1 MTDYRFRLSGKVA
14 VVTGAA
20 GGIGLEITKGL
31 LQNGADVFMVDY
43 NAEALE
49 KASSELKE
57 TYKENNLYT
66 VTADITKKE
75 DVENLVKA
83 ISVTTNCVD
92 ILINNAG
99 VGCNVFSVK
108 ETVEGWNRVVNIN
121 LTSQFFLS
129 QAIAGYF
136 MIPEKKGGRIINMA
150 SLGGIMGIPNAVAY
164 SASKGGVIQMTKSL
178 AAEWARFNITVNCV
192 CPGFVETPLIADNLA
207 NEKWVGYMNMRNPM
221 HRLAK
226 PEEIVGPTLFLAS
239 EYAGY
244 VNGTTVVVDGGHSCS
259 G

>member
-1 MTDYRFRLSGKVA
+1 MDYTFRLSGKNV

-31 LQNGADVFMVDY
+31 LQNGADVYMVDY
-43 NAEALE
+43 NGEALE
-49 KASSELKE
+49 KSASELKNE
-57 TYKENNLYT
+57 YKENNIYT

-75 DVENLVKA
+75 DVENLIKVIA
-83 ISVTTNCVD
+83 ETTNSVD

-108 ETVEGWNRVVNIN
+108 ETLENWSRVVDIN

-136 MIPEKKGGRIINMA
+136 MIPEKKGGKIINMA

-164 SASKGGVIQMTKSL
+164 SASKGGVMQMTKSL

-192 CPGFVETPLIADNLA
+192 CPGFVETPLIAENLA
-207 NEKWVGYMNMRNPM
+207 NEKWVGYMNLRNPM

-226 PEEIVGPTLFLAS
+226 PEDIVGPTLFLAS
-239 EYAGY
+239 EYSNY
-244 VNGTTVVVDGGHSCS
+244 VNGTSVVVDGGYSCS

>member
-1 MTDYRFRLSGKVA
+1 MDYTFRLSGKVA

-31 LQNGADVFMVDY
+31 LQNGADVYMVDY
-43 NAEALE
+43 NGEAL
-49 KASSELKE
+49 KKFSAELKD
-57 TYKENNLYT
+57 TYSENNIYT

-75 DVENLVKA
+75 DVENIVKTIA
-83 ISVTTNCVD
+83 ENTNCVD

-99 VGCNVFSVK
+99 VGCNVFSVQ
-108 ETVEGWNRVVNIN
+108 ETVEGWNKVVEIN

-136 MIPEKKGGRIINMA
+136 MIPEKKGGKIINMA

-164 SASKGGVIQMTKSL
+164 SASKGGVMQMTKSL

-192 CPGFVETPLIADNLA
+192 CPGFVETPLIADNMA
-207 NEKWVGYMNMRNPM
+207 NEKWLGYVNLRNPM

-226 PEEIVGPTLFLAS
+226 PEDIVGPTLFLAS
-239 EYAGY
+239 EYSNY
-244 VNGTTVVVDGGHSCS
+244 VNGTSVVVDGGYSCS

>member
-1 MTDYRFRLSGKVA
+1 MDYTFRLSGKNV

-31 LQNGADVFMVDY
+31 LQNGADVYMVDY
-43 NAEALE
+43 NGEALE
-49 KASSELKE
+49 KSASELKNE
-57 TYKENNLYT
+57 YKENNIYT

-75 DVENLVKA
+75 DVENLIRVIA
-83 ISVTTNCVD
+83 ETTNSVD
-92 ILINNAG
+92 VLINNAG

-108 ETVEGWNRVVNIN
+108 ETLENWSRVVNIN

-136 MIPEKKGGRIINMA
+136 MIPEKKGGKIINMA

-164 SASKGGVIQMTKSL
+164 SASKGGVMQMTKSL

-192 CPGFVETPLIADNLA
+192 CPGFVETPLIAENLA
-207 NEKWVGYMNMRNPM
+207 NEKWVGYMNLRNPM

-226 PEEIVGPTLFLAS
+226 PEDIVGPTLFLAS
-239 EYAGY
+239 EYSNY
-244 VNGTTVVVDGGHSCS
+244 VNGTSVVVDGGYSCS

>member
-1 MTDYRFRLSGKVA
+1 MDYTFRLSGKNV

-31 LQNGADVFMVDY
+31 LQNGADVYMVDY
-43 NAEALE
+43 NGEALE
-49 KASSELKE
+49 KSASELKNE
-57 TYKENNLYT
+57 YKENNIYT

-75 DVENLVKA
+75 DVENLIRVIA
-83 ISVTTNCVD
+83 ETTNSVD
-92 ILINNAG
+92 VLINNAG

-108 ETVEGWNRVVNIN
+108 ETLENWSRVVDIN

-136 MIPEKKGGRIINMA
+136 MIPEKKGGKIINMA

-164 SASKGGVIQMTKSL
+164 SASKGGVMQMTKSL

-192 CPGFVETPLIADNLA
+192 CPGFVETPLIAENLA
-207 NEKWVGYMNMRNPM
+207 NEKWVGYMNLRNPM

-226 PEEIVGPTLFLAS
+226 PEDIVGPTLFLAS
-239 EYAGY
+239 EYSNY
-244 VNGTTVVVDGGHSCS
+244 VNGTSVVVDGGYSCS

>member
-1 MTDYRFRLSGKVA
+1 MDYTFRLSGKNV

-31 LQNGADVFMVDY
+31 LQNGADVYMVDY
-43 NAEALE
+43 NGEALE
-49 KASSELKE
+49 KSASELKNE
-57 TYKENNLYT
+57 YKENNIYT
-66 VTADITKKE
+66 VTSDITKKE
-75 DVENLVKA
+75 DVENLIKVIA
-83 ISVTTNCVD
+83 ETTNSVD
-92 ILINNAG
+92 VLINNAG

-108 ETVEGWNRVVNIN
+108 ETLENWSRVVDIN

-136 MIPEKKGGRIINMA
+136 MIPEKKGGKIINMA

-164 SASKGGVIQMTKSL
+164 SASKGGVMQMTKSL

-192 CPGFVETPLIADNLA
+192 CPGFVETPLIAENLA
-207 NEKWVGYMNMRNPM
+207 NEKWVGYMNLRNPM

-226 PEEIVGPTLFLAS
+226 PEDIVGPTLFLAS
-239 EYAGY
+239 EYSNY
-244 VNGTTVVVDGGHSCS
+244 VNGTSVVVDGGYSCS

>member
-1 MTDYRFRLSGKVA
+1 MDYTFRLSGKNV

-31 LQNGADVFMVDY
+31 LQNGADVYMVDY
-43 NAEALE
+43 NGEALE
-49 KASSELKE
+49 NSASELKNE
-57 TYKENNLYT
+57 YKENNIYT

-75 DVENLVKA
+75 DVENLIKVIA
-83 ISVTTNCVD
+83 ETTNSVD
-92 ILINNAG
+92 VLINNAG

-108 ETVEGWNRVVNIN
+108 ETLENWSRVVDIN

-136 MIPEKKGGRIINMA
+136 MIPEKKGGKIINMA

-164 SASKGGVIQMTKSL
+164 SASKGGVMQMTKSL

-192 CPGFVETPLIADNLA
+192 CPGFVETPLIAENLA
-207 NEKWVGYMNMRNPM
+207 NEKWVGYMNLRNPM

-226 PEEIVGPTLFLAS
+226 PEDIVGPTLFLAS
-239 EYAGY
+239 EYSNY
-244 VNGTTVVVDGGHSCS
+244 VNGTSVVVDGGYSCS

>member
-1 MTDYRFRLSGKVA
+1 MDYTFRLSGKNV

-31 LQNGADVFMVDY
+31 LQNGADVYMVDY
-43 NAEALE
+43 NGEALE
-49 KASSELKE
+49 KSASELKNE
-57 TYKENNLYT
+57 YKENNIYT

-75 DVENLVKA
+75 DVENLIKFIA
-83 ISVTTNCVD
+83 ETTNSVD
-92 ILINNAG
+92 VLINNAG

-108 ETVEGWNRVVNIN
+108 ETLENWSRVVDIN

-136 MIPEKKGGRIINMA
+136 MIPEKKGGKIINMA

-164 SASKGGVIQMTKSL
+164 SASKGGVMQMTKSL

-192 CPGFVETPLIADNLA
+192 CPGFVETPLIAENLA
-207 NEKWVGYMNMRNPM
+207 NEKWVGYMNLRNPM

-226 PEEIVGPTLFLAS
+226 PEDIVGPTLFLAS
-239 EYAGY
+239 EYSNY
-244 VNGTTVVVDGGHSCS
+244 VNGTSVVVDGGYSCS

>member
-1 MTDYRFRLSGKVA
+1 MDYTFRLSGKNV

-31 LQNGADVFMVDY
+31 LQIGADVYMVDY
-43 NAEALE
+43 NGEALE
-49 KASSELKE
+49 NSASELKNE
-57 TYKENNLYT
+57 YKENNIYT
-66 VTADITKKE
+66 VTSDITKKE
-75 DVENLVKA
+75 DVENLIKVIA
-83 ISVTTNCVD
+83 ETTNSVD
-92 ILINNAG
+92 VLINNAG

-108 ETVEGWNRVVNIN
+108 ETLENWSRVVDIN

-136 MIPEKKGGRIINMA
+136 MIPEKKGGKIINMA

-164 SASKGGVIQMTKSL
+164 SASKGGVMQMTKSL

-192 CPGFVETPLIADNLA
+192 CPGFVETPLIAENLA
-207 NEKWVGYMNMRNPM
+207 NEKWVGYMNLRNPM

-226 PEEIVGPTLFLAS
+226 PEDIVGPTLFLAS
-239 EYAGY
+239 EYSNY
-244 VNGTTVVVDGGHSCS
+244 VNGTSVVVDGGYSCS

>member
-1 MTDYRFRLSGKVA
+1 MDYTFRLSGKNV

-31 LQNGADVFMVDY
+31 LQNGADVYMVDY
-43 NAEALE
+43 NGEALE
-49 KASSELKE
+49 KSASELKNE
-57 TYKENNLYT
+57 YKENNIYT

-75 DVENLVKA
+75 DVENLIRVIA
-83 ISVTTNCVD
+83 ETTNSVD

-108 ETVEGWNRVVNIN
+108 ETLENWSRVVDIN

-129 QAIAGYF
+129 QVIAGYF
-136 MIPEKKGGRIINMA
+136 MIPEKKGGKIINMA

-164 SASKGGVIQMTKSL
+164 SASKGGVMQMTKSL

-192 CPGFVETPLIADNLA
+192 CPGFVETPLIAENLA
-207 NEKWVGYMNMRNPM
+207 NEKWVGYMNLRNPM

-226 PEEIVGPTLFLAS
+226 PEDIVGPTLFLAS
-239 EYAGY
+239 EYSNY
-244 VNGTTVVVDGGHSCS
+244 VNGTSVVVDGGYSCS

>member
-1 MTDYRFRLSGKVA
+1 MDYTFRLSGKNI

-31 LQNGADVFMVDY
+31 LQNGADVYMVDY
-43 NAEALE
+43 NGEALE
-49 KASSELKE
+49 KSASELKNE
-57 TYKENNLYT
+57 YKESNIYT

-75 DVENLVKA
+75 DVENLIKVIA
-83 ISVTTNCVD
+83 ETTNSVD
-92 ILINNAG
+92 VLINNAG

-108 ETVEGWNRVVNIN
+108 ETIENWSRVVDIN

-136 MIPEKKGGRIINMA
+136 MIPEKKGGKIINMA

-164 SASKGGVIQMTKSL
+164 SASKGGVMQMTKSL

-192 CPGFVETPLIADNLA
+192 CPGFVETPLIAENLA
-207 NEKWVGYMNMRNPM
+207 NEKWVGYMNLRNPM

-226 PEEIVGPTLFLAS
+226 PEDIVGPTLFLAS
-239 EYAGY
+239 EYSNY
-244 VNGTTVVVDGGHSCS
+244 VNGTSVVVDGGYSCS

>member
-1 MTDYRFRLSGKVA
+1 MDYTFRLSGKNV

-31 LQNGADVFMVDY
+31 LQNGADVYMVDY
-43 NAEALE
+43 NGEALE
-49 KASSELKE
+49 NSASELKNE
-57 TYKENNLYT
+57 YKENNIYT

-75 DVENLVKA
+75 DVENLIKVIA
-83 ISVTTNCVD
+83 ETTNSVD

-108 ETVEGWNRVVNIN
+108 ETLENWSRVVDIN

-136 MIPEKKGGRIINMA
+136 MIPEKKGGKIINMA

-164 SASKGGVIQMTKSL
+164 SASKGGVMQMTKSL

-192 CPGFVETPLIADNLA
+192 CPGFVETPLIAENLA
-207 NEKWVGYMNMRNPM
+207 NEKWVGYMNLRNPM

-226 PEEIVGPTLFLAS
+226 PEDIVGPTLFLAS
-239 EYAGY
+239 EYSNY
-244 VNGTTVVVDGGHSCS
+244 VNGTSVVVDGGYSCS

>member
-1 MTDYRFRLSGKVA
+1 MDYTFRLSGKNV

-31 LQNGADVFMVDY
+31 LQNGADVYMVDY
-43 NAEALE
+43 NGEALE
-49 KASSELKE
+49 KSASELKNE
-57 TYKENNLYT
+57 YKENNIYT

-75 DVENLVKA
+75 DVENLIRVIA
-83 ISVTTNCVD
+83 ETTNSVD

-108 ETVEGWNRVVNIN
+108 ETIENWSRVVDIN

-136 MIPEKKGGRIINMA
+136 MIPEKKGGKIINMA

-164 SASKGGVIQMTKSL
+164 SASKGGVMQMTKSL

-192 CPGFVETPLIADNLA
+192 CPGFVETPLIAENLA
-207 NEKWVGYMNMRNPM
+207 NEKWVGYMNLRNPM

-226 PEEIVGPTLFLAS
+226 PEDIVGPTLFLAS
-239 EYAGY
+239 EYSNY
-244 VNGTTVVVDGGHSCS
+244 VNGTSVVVDGGYSCS

>member
-1 MTDYRFRLSGKVA
+1 MDYTFRLSGKNV

-31 LQNGADVFMVDY
+31 LQNGADVYMVDY
-43 NAEALE
+43 NGEALE
-49 KASSELKE
+49 NSVSELKNE
-57 TYKENNLYT
+57 YKENNIYT

-75 DVENLVKA
+75 DVENLIKVIA
-83 ISVTTNCVD
+83 ETTNSVD

-108 ETVEGWNRVVNIN
+108 ETLENWSRVVDIN

-136 MIPEKKGGRIINMA
+136 MIPEKKGGKIINMA

-164 SASKGGVIQMTKSL
+164 SASKGGVMQMTKSL

-192 CPGFVETPLIADNLA
+192 CPGFVETPLIAENLA
-207 NEKWVGYMNMRNPM
+207 NEKWVGYMNLRNPM

-226 PEEIVGPTLFLAS
+226 PEDIVGPTLFLAS
-239 EYAGY
+239 EYSNY
-244 VNGTTVVVDGGHSCS
+244 VNGTSVVVDGGYSCS

>member
-1 MTDYRFRLSGKVA
+1 MDYTFRLSGKNV

-31 LQNGADVFMVDY
+31 LQNGADVYMVDY
-43 NAEALE
+43 NGEALE
-49 KASSELKE
+49 KSASELKNE
-57 TYKENNLYT
+57 YKENNIYT

-75 DVENLVKA
+75 DVENLIKVIA
-83 ISVTTNCVD
+83 ETTNSVD
-92 ILINNAG
+92 VLINNAG

-108 ETVEGWNRVVNIN
+108 ETLENWSRVVDIN

-136 MIPEKKGGRIINMA
+136 MIPEKKGGKIINMA

-164 SASKGGVIQMTKSL
+164 SASKGGVMQMTKSL

-192 CPGFVETPLIADNLA
+192 CPGFVETPLIAENLA
-207 NEKWVGYMNMRNPM
+207 NEKWVGYMNLRNPM

-226 PEEIVGPTLFLAS
+226 PEDIVGPTLFLAS
-239 EYAGY
+239 EYSNY
-244 VNGTTVVVDGGHSCS
+244 VNGTSVVVDGGYSCS